1 MNRFNN
7 NSKKLA
13 IISLLII
20 ILLHSIIGTISIKDF
35 FNLKALEIIVAGIL
49 ISIIISYSFETLFF
63 TYGVIKESFE
73 TEIDYE
79 TDLLTI
85 YEFSKKIKQDGP
97 LKLES
102 KILSLEDDFT
112 RDAMSLICDCVD
124 TQSIGE
130 VLQKDIESRRI
141 KMLRAYNVL
150 KMVSQ
155 VAPAFGLIGTLL
167 GMIGLLSNMNNP
179 QLIVS
184 NMSSALVSTLYGAMI
199 ANFIA
204 VPLMGRVM
212 ELINKKTLKYN
223 MIAEGVILIS
233 KNDTVRNVFDK
244 MNVMLPD
251 NMRLEYPRKALG
263 KGLRV

>member
-1 MNRFNN
+1 M
-7 NSKKLA
+7 
-13 IISLLII
+13 
-20 ILLHSIIGTISIKDF
+20 HSIIGTISLKSF
-35 FNLKALEIIVAGIL
+35 LNLKALEIIVAGVL
-49 ISIIISYSFETLFF
+49 ISIIISYSFDTLLFS
-63 TYGVIKESFE
+63 YHVIRESFE

-79 TDLLTI
+79 TELFTI
-85 YEFSKKIKQDGP
+85 YEFAKEIKQNGP

-102 KILSLEDDFT
+102 KILKLEDDFT
-112 RDAMSLICDCVD
+112 RDAMSLICD
-124 TQSIGE
+124 SINSEAIAE
-130 VLQKDIESRRI
+130 VLTKDIESRRI

-150 KMVSQ
+150 KMISQ
-155 VAPAFGLIGTLL
+155 VAPSFGLIGTLL
-167 GMIGLLSNMNNP
+167 GMIGLLSNMDNP

-204 VPLMGRVM
+204 VPLMGRVS

-233 KNDTVRNVFDK
+233 KNDTVRNVFDN

-251 NMRLEYPRKALG
+251 NMRLEYPRKSFK
-263 KGLRV
+263 KGIKDLDEAAISR